1 MKLVGGYSLWGD
13 FFQETRAFFLSALLD
28 GTRRQRLVLAVWPEI
43 SASRLF
49 WVSQLRSLSVR
60 LVFIRISPGASQ

>member
-28 GTRRQRLVLAVWPEI
+28 GTRPQSLVLAV
-43 SASRLF
+43 
-49 WVSQLRSLSVR
+49 
-60 LVFIRISPGASQ
+60 